1 MTAQQIATI
10 LPYILVSMFLLA
22 VMLFILALQQLRRG
36 RKGAYWRLRRRAG
49 QRGGRLLLA
58 AVGLLILTLGLAFY
72 SGLAAIAFKGIDSV
86 LGRNNSAFAGVFVP
100 TLTPT
105 RDETPTPTASPTLT
119 LTTTQVPTVTS
130 RPATEVPHTATFTES
145 PTETPTITFTPTV
158 TETPSITP
166 PPSATFAVMLRLTP
180 PSSARPASDNAHINL
195 IAADDEVTSNATPL
209 ESQSVFA
216 PGIKRIYL
224 FMNFQDMENGVA
236 WTRIL
241 FRDDVPIQGQ
251 AYLWSMGSEGSGYFF
266 FGNDA
271 GYDTGRYEVRIY
283 LRDEVVSQFPFSISE

>member
-10 LPYILVSMFLLA
+10 LPYVLVSMFLLA
-22 VMLFILALQQLRRG
+22 IMLFILALQQLRRG
-36 RKGAYWRLRRRAG
+36 RKGAYWRLRRQAG

-72 SGLAAIAFKGIDSV
+72 SGLAAIAFRGIDSV
-86 LGRNNSAFAGVFVP
+86 FGRNDSSYAGVFVP

-105 RDETPTPTASPTLT
+105 RDETPTPSATPTLT
-119 LTTTQVPTVTS
+119 LTATQVSTVTIRPTTQIP
-130 RPATEVPHTATFTES
+130 ETATLTAS
-145 PTETPTITFTPTV
+145 PTETSTVTLTPTL
-158 TETPSITP
+158 TQTPSITP

-180 PSSARPASDNAHINL
+180 PSSARPAAENARINL
-195 IAADDEVTSNATPL
+195 IAADDEVTRNATPL
-209 ESQSVFA
+209 EPQSVFA
-216 PGIKRIYL
+216 AGIKRIYL
-224 FMNFQDMENGVA
+224 FMNFQDMENGAA

-251 AYLWSMGSEGSGYFF
+251 AYLWSMGREGSGYFF

-271 GYDTGRYEVRIY
+271 GYEAGQYEVRIY
-283 LRDEVVSQFPFSISE
+283 LRDEVVSQFPFTISE